1 MPLRAIQ
8 DACASYVS
16 YFPISHVFSF
26 TQTKAVAFGLFLP
39 EWTDLIRPFILGRSI
54 LVRIYKTD
62 DLDVR

>member
-1 MPLRAIQ
+1 
-8 DACASYVS
+8 VS